1 MSWLTDP
8 TQRVLSGALT
18 GLSTRQAL
26 IAGNIANID
35 TPGFRPQSI
44 DFEAALQS
52 AMADGGSATTATTAT
67 SGTLRAPTAGM
78 SAAVGMQRT
87 DSRHFS
93 GLAASGQPG
102 SLGAST
108 FDGSIRNDTNT
119 VDLESEM
126 TALAESQL
134 KFSAVAN
141 LLSGRLGMLRDV
153 VRKG

>member
-8 TQRVLSGALT
+8 TQKVLSGALT

-35 TPGFRPQSI
+35 TPGFHPQSI
-44 DFEAALQS
+44 DFEATLQ
-52 AMADGGSATTATTAT
+52 AAIADGSSPSRASTGATV
-67 SGTLRAPTAGM
+67 RPPTAGM
-78 SAAVGMQRT
+78 SAAAGMQRT
-87 DSRHFS
+87 DARHFA
-93 GLAASGQPG
+93 GLAPSGQPG
-102 SLGAST
+102 SFEAST

>member
-8 TQRVLSGALT
+8 TQRVLGGALS
-18 GLSTRQAL
+18 GLSLRQEM

-35 TPGFRPQSI
+35 TPGYRPQSI
-44 DFEAALQS
+44 DFEAALQT
-52 AMADGGSATTATTAT
+52 AMTEGASGLTAT
-67 SGTLRAPTAGM
+67 SASIRPPTDGV

-87 DSRHFS
+87 DSRHFA
-93 GLAASGQPG
+93 GLALGGGPG
-102 SLGAST
+102 GAEATT

-134 KFSAVAN
+134 KFSAVSR
-141 LLSGRLGMLRDV
+141 LVSGRLGMLRDV
-153 VRKG
+153 VSRR